1 MGEAGSS
8 ARNAH
13 TMKVIVLIW
22 AVVSLSAA
30 AFGDVESIRETL
42 FASTNYWGRDVEAYK
57 AQVATNSRA
66 LARLGTPESF
76 RVRRD
81 YYETLMD
88 FQIPTND
95 VRAYRQWIEIWARKL
110 SAFGVGTLSAD
121 STNLWMRH
129 AALCAE
135 LRTAAR
141 SHKAI
146 VEEARQRFPARE
158 GDVGNLGPMKKWIWQ
173 ECDRDTAR
181 QTAASLL
188 VEGLVEIGSK
198 GVPMLPA
205 EERWQFYTNFVER
218 AGLEED
224 RRGEI
229 RAAISR

>member
-1 MGEAGSS
+1 
-8 ARNAH
+8 
-13 TMKVIVLIW
+13 MKMALLYLLV
-22 AVVSLSAA
+22 ASAA
-30 AFGDVESIRETL
+30 MCGYADEEEIREAL
-42 FASTNYWGRDVEAYK
+42 FASTNYWGRDAEAYK
-57 AQVATNSRA
+57 AHIATNSRA

-76 RVRRD
+76 QARRD
-81 YYETLMD
+81 YYEALMD

-95 VRAYRQWIEIWARKL
+95 VRVYRQWIEIWARKM

-135 LRTAAR
+135 LRTAAK
-141 SHKAI
+141 SHQAI

-158 GDVGNLGPMKKWIWQ
+158 GDMSNLGPMKKWIWQ

-188 VEGLVEIGSK
+188 VDGLVEIGSK
-198 GVPMLPA
+198 GIPMLPA
-205 EERWQFYTNFVER
+205 EVRWQFYTNFVER
-218 AGLEED
+218 AGLEEG
-224 RRGEI
+224 RRDEV

>member
-1 MGEAGSS
+1 
-8 ARNAH
+8 
-13 TMKVIVLIW
+13 MKMALLYLLV
-22 AVVSLSAA
+22 ASAA
-30 AFGDVESIRETL
+30 MCGYADEAEIREAL

-95 VRAYRQWIEIWARKL
+95 VRVYRQWIEIWARKM

-141 SHKAI
+141 SHQAI

-158 GDVGNLGPMKKWIWQ
+158 GDMGNLGPMKKWIWQ

-188 VEGLVEIGSK
+188 VDGLVEIGSK
-198 GVPMLPA
+198 GIPMIPA
-205 EERWQFYTNFVER
+205 EVRWQFYTNFVER
-218 AGLEED
+218 AGLEEG
-224 RRGEI
+224 RRDEV

>member
-1 MGEAGSS
+1 
-8 ARNAH
+8 
-13 TMKVIVLIW
+13 MKMALLYLLV
-22 AVVSLSAA
+22 ASAA
-30 AFGDVESIRETL
+30 MRGYADEAEIREAL

-95 VRAYRQWIEIWARKL
+95 VRVYRQWIEIWARKM

-141 SHKAI
+141 SHQAI

-158 GDVGNLGPMKKWIWQ
+158 GDMGNLGPMKKWIWQ

-198 GVPMLPA
+198 GIPMLPA
-205 EERWQFYTNFVER
+205 EERWQFYTNLVER
-218 AGLEED
+218 AGLEEGC
-224 RRGEI
+224 RSEI

>member
-1 MGEAGSS
+1 
-8 ARNAH
+8 
-13 TMKVIVLIW
+13 MKMALLYLLV
-22 AVVSLSAA
+22 ASAA
-30 AFGDVESIRETL
+30 MCGYADEAEIREAL

-141 SHKAI
+141 SHQAI

-158 GDVGNLGPMKKWIWQ
+158 GDMSNLGPMKRWIWQ

-181 QTAASLL
+181 QTAAGLL
-188 VEGLVEIGSK
+188 VDGLVEMGSK
-198 GVPMLPA
+198 GIPMLPA
-205 EERWQFYTNFVER
+205 EERWQFYTNLVER
-218 AGLEED
+218 AGLEEG
-224 RRGEI
+224 RRSEI

>member
-1 MGEAGSS
+1 
-8 ARNAH
+8 
-13 TMKVIVLIW
+13 MKMVVLYLLV
-22 AVVSLSAA
+22 ASAA
-30 AFGDVESIRETL
+30 ICGYADEEAIREAL
-42 FASTNYWGRDVEAYK
+42 FASTNYWGRDAEAYK
-57 AQVATNSRA
+57 AQIATNSRA

-76 RVRRD
+76 QARRD
-81 YYETLMD
+81 YYEALMD

-95 VRAYRQWIEIWARKL
+95 VRVYRQWIEIWARKM

-141 SHKAI
+141 SHQAI

-158 GDVGNLGPMKKWIWQ
+158 GDMSNLGPMKRWIWQ

-218 AGLEED
+218 AGLGED
-224 RRGEI
+224 RRCEI

>member
-1 MGEAGSS
+1 
-8 ARNAH
+8 
-13 TMKVIVLIW
+13 MKMVVLYLLV
-22 AVVSLSAA
+22 ASAA
-30 AFGDVESIRETL
+30 ICGYADEEAIREAL
-42 FASTNYWGRDVEAYK
+42 FASTNYWGRDAEAYK
-57 AQVATNSRA
+57 AHIATNSRA

-76 RVRRD
+76 QARRD
-81 YYETLMD
+81 YYEALMD

-95 VRAYRQWIEIWARKL
+95 VRVYRQWIEIWARKM

-141 SHKAI
+141 SHQAI

-158 GDVGNLGPMKKWIWQ
+158 GDMGNLGPMKKWIWQ

-188 VEGLVEIGSK
+188 LDGLVEIGSK
-198 GVPMLPA
+198 GIPMLPA
-205 EERWQFYTNFVER
+205 EVRWQFYTNFVER
-218 AGLEED
+218 AGLEEG
-224 RRGEI
+224 RRDEV

>member
-1 MGEAGSS
+1 
-8 ARNAH
+8 
-13 TMKVIVLIW
+13 MKMVLLYL
-22 AVVSLSAA
+22 VVASAA
-30 AFGDVESIRETL
+30 MFGYADEAEIREAL

-57 AQVATNSRA
+57 AQIATNSRA
-66 LARLGTPESF
+66 LARLGMPESF

-81 YYETLMD
+81 YYEALMD
-88 FQIPTND
+88 FQIPTNE
-95 VRAYRQWIEIWARKL
+95 VRAYRQWIEIWARKM
-110 SAFGVGTLSAD
+110 SAFGVGTLSVD

-141 SHKAI
+141 SHQVI

-158 GDVGNLGPMKKWIWQ
+158 GDMGNLGPMKRWIWQ

-188 VEGLVEIGSK
+188 VDGLVEIGSK
-198 GVPMLPA
+198 GIPMLPV

-218 AGLEED
+218 AGLEQS
-224 RRGEI
+224 RRDEV

>member
-1 MGEAGSS
+1 
-8 ARNAH
+8 
-13 TMKVIVLIW
+13 MKMVVLYLLV
-22 AVVSLSAA
+22 ASAA
-30 AFGDVESIRETL
+30 ICGYADEEEIREAL

-95 VRAYRQWIEIWARKL
+95 VRVYRQWIEIWARKM

-141 SHKAI
+141 SHQAI

-158 GDVGNLGPMKKWIWQ
+158 GEMSNLGPMKKWIWQ

-188 VEGLVEIGSK
+188 VDGLVEIGSK
-198 GVPMLPA
+198 GIPMLPA
-205 EERWQFYTNFVER
+205 EERWQFYTNLVER
-218 AGLEED
+218 AGLEEG
-224 RRGEI
+224 RRSEI